1 MYLVTGY
8 FLQISLINFD
18 ICLILQMQDAFKEK
32 KTASQTDVDDTVL
45 DSHSIR
51 KSKTLDS
58 EDDEN
63 EINEESEDDETDE
76 NNEIPK

>member
-1 MYLVTGY
+1 
-8 FLQISLINFD
+8 
-18 ICLILQMQDAFKEK
+18 MQDAFKEK
-32 KTASQTDVDDTVL
+32 KTDSQADVDDTVL
-45 DSHSIR
+45 DSRSIR

-63 EINEESEDDETDE
+63 EINEKNEDETDE

>member
-1 MYLVTGY
+1 
-8 FLQISLINFD
+8 
-18 ICLILQMQDAFKEK
+18 MQDAFKEK
-32 KTASQTDVDDTVL
+32 KTDSEIDVDNTVL
-45 DSHSIR
+45 DSRSIR

-63 EINEESEDDETDE
+63 EVNEESEFDETDE

>member
-1 MYLVTGY
+1 MYVRLFSSNQFNQLFFG
-8 FLQISLINFD
+8 

-32 KTASQTDVDDTVL
+32 KTDSQADVDDTVL
-45 DSHSIR
+45 DSRSIR

-63 EINEESEDDETDE
+63 EINEKNEDETDE